1 MFLGLFAGS
10 VVDRLDTLRLVIWTQ
25 AAAMLVSAG
34 LAFVTLTGTATL
46 PVVYVLAALGGVTLV
61 LDAPGRQ
68 TLTFQMVGPS
78 ELPNAVALNSG
89 LLNASRVIG
98 PALAGVLIAS
108 VGTGICFLINTVSF
122 LAVLAALVL
131 MRESELYPHQRSDR
145 DRVAGTREGLR
156 FAWADA
162 QTRAVLSVVTVVGL
176 VGLNFNTL
184 VPLLASDTLHVN
196 ARTFGLLSAAFGL
209 GALGGAL
216 ATASFRHATW
226 RAFAGG
232 VVGFSLLM
240 LALAPIR
247 SAWPATILLVGVG
260 ACFHAVLRRTR
271 TRSSSSPRPSICAGA
286 SWRSTCS
293 HSSGWRPS
301 ARFCPAGSS
310 RPAAPRSRSRSPV
323 SPACS
328 RSSRLGVAPARAY
341 DGRCFGR
348 SLTRLLLT
356 GRVEG
361 YAFPVPGM
369 GRSDCALARQYAGA
383 ALSIQEKAEMTIF
396 GNRDSGYGGLPSVEQ
411 ESVPIEVEGEPP
423 AHPHRAL
430 EWTTAGS
437 SCECTVAMTSSSG
450 WRRAG
455 SPPCR
460 SPATW
465 CSISNRRPHVASGR
479 RSTSVSYAREQ
490 SSRSTYNGPNSSTE
504 GRRKARGIT
513 IMATRR
519 ELAALP
525 VDDRTTME
533 EAVALLEHFTSP
545 PLDRAAEW
553 TPSELRRVVIR
564 LSDGEVVQVG
574 TAPNRDSALVLARTV
589 ISEIEE
595 PRGEW
600 PLVGDRLLRPESV
613 LSVDVLTTG

>member
-1 MFLGLFAGS
+1 MSTLSLALRARTFRSLRRHYNYRLFFAGQVVSLAGSWMQNVALAWLVLSLSRSPLAVASLLFCRFAPYMFLGLFAGS

-131 MRESELYPHQRSDR
+131 MRESELYPRTR
-145 DRVAGTREGLR
+145 DRTATVLAGTREGLR

-247 SAWPATILLVGVG
+247 SAWPAAILLVGVG
-260 ACFHAVLRRTR
+260 ACFTLFAANANALVQLAAPEHLRGRIVALYLFAFVGLAPIG
-271 TRSSSSPRPSICAGA
+271 SLL
-286 SWRSTCS
+286 
-293 HSSGWRPS
+293 SGWLVEAGGTALAFSITGVTGLLAIGLASAWRPPHTT
-301 ARFCPAGSS
+301 A
-310 RPAAPRSRSRSPV
+310 
-323 SPACS
+323 
-328 RSSRLGVAPARAY
+328 VASDA
-341 DGRCFGR
+341 
-348 SLTRLLLT
+348 SLTPLL
-356 GRVEG
+356 
-361 YAFPVPGM
+361 
-369 GRSDCALARQYAGA
+369 
-383 ALSIQEKAEMTIF
+383 
-396 GNRDSGYGGLPSVEQ
+396 
-411 ESVPIEVEGEPP
+411 
-423 AHPHRAL
+423 
-430 EWTTAGS
+430 
-437 SCECTVAMTSSSG
+437 
-450 WRRAG
+450 
-455 SPPCR
+455 
-460 SPATW
+460 
-465 CSISNRRPHVASGR
+465 
-479 RSTSVSYAREQ
+479 
-490 SSRSTYNGPNSSTE
+490 
-504 GRRKARGIT
+504 
-513 IMATRR
+513 
-519 ELAALP
+519 
-525 VDDRTTME
+525 
-533 EAVALLEHFTSP
+533 
-545 PLDRAAEW
+545 
-553 TPSELRRVVIR
+553 
-564 LSDGEVVQVG
+564 
-574 TAPNRDSALVLARTV
+574 
-589 ISEIEE
+589 
-595 PRGEW
+595 
-600 PLVGDRLLRPESV
+600 
-613 LSVDVLTTG
+613 